1 MLPMMAESHSP
12 TGDRDVKTLT
22 ASEIAEMP
30 IQQRIQLVEDIWDSI
45 AEVPEAVQI
54 PEWHKQE
61 LEKRLQAYHANPD
74 EGSPW
79 QEVKKRIMG

>member
-1 MLPMMAESHSP
+1 MLPLMAESRSP
-12 TGDRDVKTLT
+12 TGDFDVKTLT

-30 IQQRIQLVEDIWDSI
+30 IQVRIQLVEDIWDSI
-45 AEVPEAVQI
+45 VEMPEAVPV
-54 PEWHKQE
+54 PEWHKKE

-79 QEVKKRIMG
+79 QEIKKRIVG